1 MKRVASV
8 YNLIFNIVLFVLGI
22 LLIIFTKQIF
32 VNVGESQ
39 EFSDDS
45 GAMFLLIL
53 LGSFVILVMYFI
65 GALLS
70 GLSFFTLII
79 MLITFIMNKKI
90 NRGIYI
96 HNLVIYCIY
105 LFNILFLFGSIIFES
120 ENILLS
126 LTAVL
131 LLASPFSIGVILNA
145 VGIAECSK
153 EKKTL
158 TQENLISG

>member
-8 YNLIFNIVLFVLGI
+8 YNLIFNIVLFVIGI

-32 VNVGESQ
+32 VSVGESQ

-145 VGIAECSK
+145 VGIAECNK
-153 EKKTL
+153 GNKTL
-158 TQENLISG
+158 AQENLISG